1 MAQDMDI
8 PAEAVEQEAAPSQR
22 QASKYHLIQYIQRLL
37 ELAGKAEHTSIMMG
51 IRAVNH
57 PLWEMPLLAEI
68 PGYLRSGGAV
78 VNPVAS
84 GEADLKAVEAAEMAA
99 VILITAQTAAML
111 LQQRLPLL
119 PKQNPLVAAALEE
132 KEKIIAV
139 PVRQMALSAVQPTLA
154 EAAAV
159 AMVLEK
165 IKRVITMTVL
175 ALMVIPDSSASGC
188 T

>member
-1 MAQDMDI
+1 MGQDMVI

-22 QASKYHLIQYIQRLL
+22 RASKYHLIQCIRQPL
-37 ELAGKAEHTSIMMG
+37 ELAEKAEHISIMMG

-68 PGYLRSGGAV
+68 PGYLRSWGAV

-99 VILITAQTAAML
+99 VILITAQTVAML

-132 KEKIIAV
+132 KAKIIAV
-139 PVRQMALSAVQPTLA
+139 PVRQMALSAVQPILA
-154 EAAAV
+154 EAAAE
-159 AMVLEK
+159 AMVPEK
-165 IKRVITMTVL
+165 IKMVITIPAL
-175 ALMVIPDSSASGC
+175 ALMVIPVTSASGC

>member
-8 PAEAVEQEAAPSQR
+8 PAEAVAQEAAPSQR

-51 IRAVNH
+51 I
-57 PLWEMPLLAEI
+57 
-68 PGYLRSGGAV
+68 RSGGAV

-132 KEKIIAV
+132 KAKIIAV

>member
-1 MAQDMDI
+1 M
-8 PAEAVEQEAAPSQR
+8 
-22 QASKYHLIQYIQRLL
+22 
-37 ELAGKAEHTSIMMG
+37 
-51 IRAVNH
+51 
-57 PLWEMPLLAEI
+57 
-68 PGYLRSGGAV
+68 
-78 VNPVAS
+78 NPVAS

-132 KEKIIAV
+132 KAKIIAV